1 MLFTETKLRV
11 ADNSGAT
18 LVKCIKVPG
27 SSKPRPARFGD
38 VIVVSTRIVKP
49 KHNIKKNKRLVKGAI
64 YKAIVMRTKRV
75 VFSKD
80 ASTVKFFE
88 NKVVMVKKA
97 QPRTFG
103 GPKLAGNRVFG
114 PICYHRNL
122 KKKFPKLYALASNVL
137 Y

>member
-1 MLFTETKLRV
+1 MLFTESKIRV
-11 ADNSGAT
+11 ADNSGAK

-27 SSKPRPARFGD
+27 SSKPRAARFAD
-38 VIVVSTRIVKP
+38 IIIVSTRIVKP
-49 KHNIKKNKRLVKGAI
+49 KHNIKKTKRLVKGGI
-64 YKAIVMRTKRV
+64 YKAIVMRTKKP

-80 ASTVKFFE
+80 RSLVRFFE
-88 NKVVMVKKA
+88 NHVVMVRKA

-114 PICYHRNL
+114 PVCYNKKL
-122 KKKFPKLYALASNVL
+122 KKKFPKLFALASSVL